1 MSQYVP
7 YSSCWDSLWIES
19 QCHSELT
26 ILLLVN
32 FLTIPMAQRLPH
44 DLCSD
49 SFHLKSQRCSDF
61 YFVLPRQA
69 FCLQPDPPT
78 QPNQTNNRTTKPT
91 TQSQR
96 HVANN
101 KWSVLL
107 FKHKITI
114 CCWHAGFGIVSR
126 HLTSHKLYHSQHT
139 TKTTRIQANFEST
152 KSAVER
158 AEATKYCAQ

>member
-1 MSQYVP
+1 MICVQILFISNRNGAATFTL
-7 YSSCWDSLWIES
+7 SCPGKLSVS
-19 QCHSELT
+19 NLT
-26 ILLLVN
+26 
-32 FLTIPMAQRLPH
+32 H
-44 DLCSD
+44 
-49 SFHLKSQRCSDF
+49 
-61 YFVLPRQA
+61 
-69 FCLQPDPPT
+69 PPT
-78 QPNQTNNRTTKPT
+78 QPTKPNKQPNHKTNHT

-126 HLTSHKLYHSQHT
+126 HLTSHKLSHSQHT
-139 TKTTRIQANFEST
+139 TKTTRIQANYEST